1 MSNELKDTLAQRGVV
16 YGDYEK
22 GLEIR
27 NCLLDV
33 LDRHKYECTGNPFN
47 GYERIMFLDLINKLV
62 RFAGAPDHV
71 DSIHD
76 LAGYATLIEHT
87 LTKPDMPQGICHLT
101 KQTCTSKLYCDI
113 ITYTLKVSQL
123 NF

>member
-1 MSNELKDTLAQRGVV
+1 MSREIEETLAQRGAV

-22 GLEIR
+22 GLETR

-33 LDRHKYECTGNPFN
+33 LDRHKYERTGSPFN
-47 GYERIMFLDLINKLV
+47 GYERVMFLDLINKLV

-76 LAGYATLIEHT
+76 LAGYATLIEFT
-87 LTKPDMPQGICHLT
+87 LTKPDLPDGTCFRT
-101 KQTCTSKLYCDI
+101 K
-113 ITYTLKVSQL
+113 
-123 NF
+123 